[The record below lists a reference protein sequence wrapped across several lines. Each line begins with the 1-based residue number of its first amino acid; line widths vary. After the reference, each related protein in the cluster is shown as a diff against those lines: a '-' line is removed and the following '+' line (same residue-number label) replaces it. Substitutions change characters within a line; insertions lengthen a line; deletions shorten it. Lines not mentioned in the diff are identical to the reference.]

1 MPMAFLGNRSVNLLN
16 LHYGIHAIAETGG
29 NAFFAVFLLKAGVSI
44 PGVLLAVAG
53 INLGRFLIRPLILV
67 AGLRLG
73 LKPLVV
79 IGILAMAGQFLLLS
93 HVDGPGWPLWITC
106 GAGAVGGTFYWT
118 AYHAYFASLG
128 DSDHRGQQIGIRE
141 ALVAL
146 VGIASPLITGWS
158 LVSLGAEITFGVTA
172 LVIAASG
179 LPLLGAP
186 NLAVRRDVDVP
197 LSSIWPGVLMQAAD
211 GWSGAGYLFVWQIA
225 LFVSLGES
233 FAAFGGA
240 MALAAVVGA
249 VTGMVLGRWVDM
261 GHGPK
266 AVWLA
271 LMSLLIMIGFRAV
284 AFGHPALAIVANA
297 IGPLAWAFYVPTMMT
312 ALYNQ
317 AQASPCVLRFSIA
330 TEGGWDAGS
339 IAACLLTA
347 GMIQL
352 GLPLGYA
359 IATAALG
366 SLVSFGIL
374 RRYFADGAP
383 AVEAPSG

>member
-1 MPMAFLGNRSVNLLN
+1 MAFLGNRSVNLLN

-53 INLGRFLIRPLILV
+53 INLGRFLIRPLILL

-79 IGILAMAGQFLLLS
+79 IGTLAMGAQFLVLAR
-93 HVDGPGWPLWITC
+93 VDGPGWPLVILC
-106 GAGAVGGTFYWT
+106 AVGAVGGTFYWT

-128 DSDHRGQQIGIRE
+128 DSDHRGQQIGLRE
-141 ALVAL
+141 AVAAL
-146 VGIASPLITGWS
+146 VGIVSPLATGWA
-158 LVSLGAEITFGVTA
+158 LVTLGPAVTFGATA
-172 LVIAASG
+172 LVMVASS
-179 LPLLGAP
+179 LPLIGAP
-186 NLAVRRDVDVP
+186 NVAVRRD
-197 LSSIWPGVLMQAAD
+197 LAPGLKTAWRSVILQAAD

-225 LFVSLGES
+225 LFVSLGEN

-261 GHGPK
+261 GHGRK

-271 LMSLLIMIGFRAV
+271 LASLLVMIGFRAV
-284 AFGHPALAIVANA
+284 AVGHPALAVVANA

-312 ALYNQ
+312 AIYNQ
-317 AQASPCVLRFSIA
+317 AQASPCTLRFSIA

-339 IAACLLTA
+339 IAGCLITA
-347 GMIQL
+347 GMVQL
-352 GLPLGYA
+352 GLPLGFA

-366 SLVSFGIL
+366 SLTSFVIL

-383 AVEAPSG
+383 ETGAPSA

>member
-1 MPMAFLGNRSVNLLN
+1 MAFLGNRSVNLLN

-44 PGVLLAVAG
+44 PGVLLAIAG

-79 IGILAMAGQFLLLS
+79 IGTLAMGAQFLVLAR
-93 HVDGPGWPLWITC
+93 VDGPGWPLVILC
-106 GAGAVGGTFYWT
+106 ALGAVGGTFYWT

-128 DSDHRGQQIGIRE
+128 DSDHRGQQIGLRE
-141 ALVAL
+141 AVAAL
-146 VGIASPLITGWS
+146 VGIVSPLATGWA
-158 LVSLGAEITFGVTA
+158 LMTLGPDITFGATA
-172 LVIAASG
+172 LVMATSS
-179 LPLLGAP
+179 LPLILAP
-186 NLAVRRDVDVP
+186 NVAVQRGVEGGLKSTWP
-197 LSSIWPGVLMQAAD
+197 SILLQAAD
-211 GWSGAGYLFVWQIA
+211 GWAGAGYLFVWQIA
-225 LFVSLGES
+225 LFVTLGEN

-249 VTGMVLGRWVDM
+249 VTGLVLGRWVDM
-261 GHGPK
+261 GHGGK
-266 AVWLA
+266 AIWLA
-271 LMSLLIMIGFRAV
+271 LSSLLVMIGFRAV
-284 AFGHPALAIVANA
+284 AFGHPALAVVANA

-317 AQASPCVLRFSIA
+317 AQASPCALRFSIA

-339 IAACLLTA
+339 IAACLITA

-352 GLPLGYA
+352 GVPLGFA

-374 RRYFADGAP
+374 RRYFAAGAPETGAP
-383 AVEAPSG
+383 AS